1 MMILEK
7 NRIEKDSSS
16 SNVKTMSIKQ
26 RSDTDSWDFLTLL
39 SGLRM
44 VTPILFILRRVLG
57 ECQLGDRW
65 GPNHQCQHDHIL
77 HSAVRFPEVKRNI
90 LGFLQ
95 ENRMFIKPN
104 FTQSSLEE
112 IVRVAVIPFMN
123 QVINRTVQ
131 TIMMGISEWME
142 ISSRATESQ
151 QIPMAPRTNDSTNLW
166 PWYCE

>member
-1 MMILEK
+1 
-7 NRIEKDSSS
+7 
-16 SNVKTMSIKQ
+16 
-26 RSDTDSWDFLTLL
+26 
-39 SGLRM
+39 
-44 VTPILFILRRVLG
+44 
-57 ECQLGDRW
+57 
-65 GPNHQCQHDHIL
+65 
-77 HSAVRFPEVKRNI
+77 
-90 LGFLQ
+90 
-95 ENRMFIKPN
+95 MFIKPN